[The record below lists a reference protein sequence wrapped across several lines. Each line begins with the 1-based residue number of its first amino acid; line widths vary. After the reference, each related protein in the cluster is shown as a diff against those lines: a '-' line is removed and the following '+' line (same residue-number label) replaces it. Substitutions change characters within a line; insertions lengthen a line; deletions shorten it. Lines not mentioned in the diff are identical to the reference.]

1 MEEVIAD
8 KAVEWQQILEQ
19 AFSMLHRAK
28 ETEGDQAL
36 QQVSLLGCV
45 GLKTGMVQ
53 EAEACFRELLAVD
66 SSKGSA
72 FCYLVC
78 VKNMLMMAA
87 RMRKGELFTEWLKE
101 AEERLSITLNQVE
114 QDKAVDFIIAL
125 TFIVCDRR
133 YVDSLVVVVIP
144 SILKNSHEAS
154 DIIKINDKIQWE
166 CPNCGNTDKTKMN
179 VTRRTCGYLGEN
191 FWNVGK
197 TKEIKSR
204 VTHL

>member
-8 KAVEWQQILEQ
+8 KTVEWQQILEQ

-53 EAEACFRELLAVD
+53 EAEACFKELLAVD
-66 SSKGSA
+66 GSKGSA

-87 RMRKGELFTEWLKE
+87 RTRKGELFTQWLHE
-101 AEERLSITLNQVE
+101 AEEKLNSAILEVLNE
-114 QDKAVDFIIAL
+114 AKYLTPDLGGNSKTMDVSEAV
-125 TFIVCDRR
+125 
-133 YVDSLVVVVIP
+133 
-144 SILKNSHEAS
+144 
-154 DIIKINDKIQWE
+154 
-166 CPNCGNTDKTKMN
+166 KTKIM
-179 VTRRTCGYLGEN
+179 G
-191 FWNVGK
+191 
-197 TKEIKSR
+197 
-204 VTHL
+204 